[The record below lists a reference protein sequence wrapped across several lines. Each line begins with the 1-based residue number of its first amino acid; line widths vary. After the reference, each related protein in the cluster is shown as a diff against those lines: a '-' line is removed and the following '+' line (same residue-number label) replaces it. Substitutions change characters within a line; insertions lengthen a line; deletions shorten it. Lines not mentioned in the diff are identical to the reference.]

1 MKYYS
6 LFIALN
12 ICFLTIKST
21 DAVQCKISNENGE
34 QSSSSD
40 AEACYLI
47 IEIDFR
53 TKQRSIH
60 YSDSKLTSNK
70 DNQHGSL
77 QIDTLITLDQQ
88 SDQIRSILIYTCTKP
103 SFCNEQMTA
112 GLIQIINKALQH
124 EFLSGPSMSVLHRLL
139 VKTAMN
145 SPVHCMNNNN
155 DVLVECKS
163 GLCFGGKSQYVD
175 QSCFNIAV
183 KTNETIQIKYK
194 IIMTQAK
201 SVENIASE
209 ISYTCN
215 VDQCNSRQ
223 IINQIKEILES
234 NIVFDKY
241 HISKRSVSSIGK
253 TAIQTLKFDLAKHLL
268 KVAASEGSSVTG
280 TTTNITHSP
289 NTTIS
294 TPGTT
299 TNSNGHINYPILI
312 LILSAL
318 ILAMQCEH

>member
-1 MKYYS
+1 
-6 LFIALN
+6 
-12 ICFLTIKST
+12 
-21 DAVQCKISNENGE
+21 
-34 QSSSSD
+34 
-40 AEACYLI
+40 
-47 IEIDFR
+47 
-53 TKQRSIH
+53 
-60 YSDSKLTSNK
+60 
-70 DNQHGSL
+70 
-77 QIDTLITLDQQ
+77 
-88 SDQIRSILIYTCTKP
+88 
-103 SFCNEQMTA
+103 MTA